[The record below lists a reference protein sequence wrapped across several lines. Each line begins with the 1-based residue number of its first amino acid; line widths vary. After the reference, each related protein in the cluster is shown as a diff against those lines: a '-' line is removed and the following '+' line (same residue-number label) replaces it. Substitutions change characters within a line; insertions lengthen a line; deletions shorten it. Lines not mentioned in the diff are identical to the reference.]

1 MLLQGTAEA
10 GSLQAQAEGLHAPVG
25 GLQAGAHLLLLL
37 QQLHCACAAL
47 LLWPAAAAV
56 PVMPSEKH
64 ASAAAW
70 LLLWTCA
77 WHTADLG
84 HTPGSAAGTAAAAAT
99 RLCPTG
105 CAAFVLGEGIGQLQQ
120 RFQRSRNRLERP
132 AI

>member
-77 WHTADLG
+77 C

-120 RFQRSRNRLERP
+120 RFQRGRNRLERP